1 MICNKYKYALIDFSY
16 ILSRNTFAVSAG
28 KKRGEYTEADLI
40 KSVIQTLA
48 KLGKDYGIS
57 ADKTILIGDKW
68 SKDFGG
74 YYRTYLVKDYTEY
87 KGDRVYWD
95 DKKVEDFI
103 AEGNHTEE
111 EIEKVKN
118 EAYMNNVKYKAKY
131 AIINDLGY
139 FGIPSVLVEG
149 WEADDL
155 SWAST
160 GFLYNPNDKPSIFVT
175 KDSDWKYNLS
185 PKMDYFSLPKKG
197 SDPEVIT
204 YDQMY
209 TTMPDEIKAMGISL
223 YDYHCMTDALGFG
236 HNMLGVSKKSGVTD
250 STKAILKV
258 MAGDFSDVAN
268 PDMYKTQMSTFDVSS
283 FPRFNEVRDIVTN
296 KYGTMGHIGSGSE
309 FMEFCKK
316 YNISGISE
324 QYYNNFVG
332 RLDPSLY
339 LE

>member
-28 KKRGEYTEADLI
+28 KKRGEYTESDLI

-48 KLGKDYGIS
+48 KLGKDYGIC

-74 YYRTYLVKDYTEY
+74 YYRTYLVKDFTEY

-103 AEGNHTEE
+103 AEGTHTEE
-111 EIEKVKN
+111 EIEKVKD
-118 EAYMNNVKYKAKY
+118 EAYMNSVKYKAKY

-139 FGIPSVLVEG
+139 FGIPSILVEG

-160 GFLYNPNDKPSIFVT
+160 GFLYNPEDKPSILVT

-197 SDPEVIT
+197 SNPEIIT

-209 TTMPDEIKAMGISL
+209 LTIPDEIKAKGVSL

-236 HNMLGVSKKSGVTD
+236 HNMLGVSKKTGTD
-250 STKAILKV
+250 STQAILKILG
-258 MAGDFSDVAN
+258 GDYSDVEN
-268 PDMYKTQMSTFDVSS
+268 LDMYKTQMSTFDVSK
-283 FPRFNEVRDIVTN
+283 FPRFNEVRDIVVN
-296 KYGTMGHIGSGSE
+296 KYGTIGHIGTSSE

-324 QYYNNFVG
+324 QYYNNFIS
-332 RLDPSLY
+332 RLDSSMY
-339 LE
+339 KD